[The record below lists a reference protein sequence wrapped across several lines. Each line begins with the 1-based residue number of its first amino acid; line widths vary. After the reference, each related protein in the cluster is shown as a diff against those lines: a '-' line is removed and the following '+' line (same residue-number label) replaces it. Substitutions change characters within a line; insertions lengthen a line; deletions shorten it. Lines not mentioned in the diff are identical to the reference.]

1 VGFEVEELELEEA
14 DREGTARRS
23 RNGEVAQL
31 FDEIADILEIKGEQP
46 YRVNAYRTAA
56 RSIGGLKER
65 LEMLFAE
72 GRLRNIRGV
81 GPALEAKI
89 VEFLSTGRLEY
100 YERLTREFPPGLA
113 TLLAIP
119 GLGPMRAR
127 AIYDQLNVTS
137 VADLER
143 AAREGRLLGVP
154 GFGEKAV
161 HNLLQALERMK
172 ERTTRNLIS
181 TGWQV
186 AQDTLDALTAQAH
199 PTQVAVVGS
208 VRRMLDTIGNVD
220 LLAAAPGREHELLNV
235 LAGLPNVVEVLGR
248 SDTQAR
254 VLVYGGVEVRL
265 HVVPLEAWGGALLWN
280 TGSRA
285 HVEHLAALARKC
297 GWRLSPH
304 GLENDSTGT
313 RLAGDEVEI
322 YARLGL
328 PWIPPEMRED
338 AGEIQ
343 AAQAGALP
351 RLVEVSDLRGDLHC
365 HTNWTDG
372 VHSLEEMA
380 HAASAKGYQYMA
392 VTDHS
397 QSLTV
402 ARGLTPA
409 RLAEERRLVDRV
421 NQKLAPFVV
430 LLGTEMDI
438 LRDGRLDFPDDVLG
452 TLDYVSASIHSAFH
466 QPRDVMTARI
476 VRAVSHPRVHT
487 LNHPHGRLIRRREA
501 YSVDMQAVVEAAA
514 RSGCALELN
523 AQPDRLDLDGTWAQ
537 KAKAA
542 GARFTI
548 SSDAHSV
555 RDLNVIRFGVGSAR
569 RGWLT
574 AADVLNTRPLE
585 ELRVFLKDGE
595 S

>member
-1 VGFEVEELELEEA
+1 V
-14 DREGTARRS
+14 
-23 RNGEVAQL
+23 
-31 FDEIADILEIKGEQP
+31 
-46 YRVNAYRTAA
+46 
-56 RSIGGLKER
+56 
-65 LEMLFAE
+65 
-72 GRLRNIRGV
+72 
-81 GPALEAKI
+81 
-89 VEFLSTGRLEY
+89 
-100 YERLTREFPPGLA
+100 PP
-113 TLLAIP
+113 
-119 GLGPMRAR
+119 
-127 AIYDQLNVTS
+127 
-137 VADLER
+137 
-143 AAREGRLLGVP
+143 
-154 GFGEKAV
+154 
-161 HNLLQALERMK
+161 
-172 ERTTRNLIS
+172 
-181 TGWQV
+181 
-186 AQDTLDALTAQAH
+186 
-199 PTQVAVVGS
+199 
-208 VRRMLDTIGNVD
+208 
-220 LLAAAPGREHELLNV
+220 
-235 LAGLPNVVEVLGR
+235 
-248 SDTQAR
+248 
-254 VLVYGGVEVRL
+254 
-265 HVVPLEAWGGALLWN
+265 EAWGGALLWN

-285 HVEHLAALARKC
+285 HVQHLAALARQS

-304 GLENDSTGT
+304 GLEDDTTGT

-322 YARLGL
+322 YERLGL

-338 AGEIQ
+338 AGEIE
-343 AAQAGALP
+343 AAKAGALP
-351 RLVEVSDLRGDLHC
+351 RLVELSDLRGDLHC

-380 HAASAKGYQYMA
+380 QAARAKGYQYMA
-392 VTDHS
+392 LTDHS

-409 RLAEERRLVDRV
+409 RLAEERRLVDRL

-438 LRDGRLDFPDDVLG
+438 LRDGRLDFPDDVLA

-466 QPRDVMTARI
+466 QPREVMTARI
-476 VRAVSHPRVHT
+476 VRAVTHPRVHT

-501 YSVDMQAVVEAAA
+501 YSVDMQAVVEAAV

-523 AQPDRLDLDGTWAQ
+523 AQPDRLDLDGAWAQ

-555 RDLNVIRFGVGSAR
+555 RDLDVIQFGVGSAR

-585 ELRVFLKDGE
+585 ELRVLLKDSE